1 MPDKVSVG
9 PLVRPFAKSEIQVL
23 SGPIQ
28 ASLGILGRKWALTLL
43 RDIAFYESVRFGDM
57 LRKNSGLTPRILSM
71 RLSDLSGAGF
81 IHRCAPGGRNATY
94 RLTGKGKDTIPI
106 LAALTSFGIRH
117 HADVVFPD

>member
-9 PLVRPFAKSEIQVL
+9 PLVRPFARSEIQVL

-57 LRKNSGLTPRILSM
+57 MRRNSGLTPRILSM